1 MKLNYE
7 TSTYPGDNIF
17 YVVLTGTFLL
27 MAVAA
32 GFIYWLY
39 LSQAESPD
47 PHRPYHQVG
56 AGEQTRFYGPDGR
69 SIGAAT
75 TSAGAATTSAGA
87 ATTSAGAATTSAE
100 IGKSGPVRID
110 QTVVYKKLGISPLPK
125 SIETLPQIQK
135 RLEQLNREACYRDAI
150 VDFAEGLIDV
160 GYPREAAISLRSFV
174 KRCKDSED
182 LLWIGYSALES
193 ISDYQGA
200 LELADHLVK
209 TYPADGGFRY
219 ARARAYDHLDN
230 FSLAL
235 TDYLNTIQL
244 VGDPARLSGDVFF
257 NASRMYARLGP
268 YCDAITP
275 METYISLDPANRT
288 PQTTKIIAEY
298 ADQGNCDT
306 NYASGSARIAIPGQS
321 NVHFLRVFVNGVE
334 GNFILD
340 TGATFLTVSSQFASK
355 ARIHTEPA
363 NQVVMKTVGGTALA
377 DIGYADKITIGKAKA
392 SGVVVAV
399 HRNDGTNPFGDRID
413 GLLGMSF
420 LARFKLNISPR
431 VIELTSIPLRGGR
444 SD

>member
-47 PHRPYHQVG
+47 PHRTYHQVG
-56 AGEQTRFYGPDGR
+56 AGEQTRFHGPDGR
-69 SIGAAT
+69 SI
-75 TSAGAATTSAGA
+75 
-87 ATTSAGAATTSAE
+87 GAATTSAE

-209 TYPADGGFRY
+209 TYPANGAFRY

-230 FSLAL
+230 FSLSL

-244 VGDPARLSGDVFF
+244 AGDPARLSGDVFF
-257 NASRMYARLGP
+257 NTSRMYARLGR

-275 METYISLDPANRT
+275 METYISLDPANRRT

-377 DIGYADKITIGKAKA
+377 DIGYAAKITIGKAEA

-399 HRNDGTNPFGDRID
+399 HRNDGANPFGDRID

-431 VIELTSIPLRGGR
+431 VIELTPIPLR
-444 SD
+444 